1 MAKTAVKTKKRPLKR
16 TPSEWVLDICKV
28 VFLSLVTIVTVYPF
42 WNIFIVSIND
52 PTDAVR
58 GGLYFWPRVFSVLS
72 YKEILGRSTF
82 THSILV
88 TLARTI
94 IGTPLALLCTSM
106 VAYSLS
112 RKELIG
118 HKFWNVLFVFTMY
131 FGGGSEKSGPAGY
144 FLGIHFPADHER
156 IQHDSDPL
164 LYRIH
169 AG

>member
-1 MAKTAVKTKKRPLKR
+1 M
-16 TPSEWVLDICKV
+16 
-28 VFLSLVTIVTVYPF
+28 
-42 WNIFIVSIND
+42 
-52 PTDAVR
+52 
-58 GGLYFWPRVFSVLS
+58 FSVLS

-131 FGGGSEKSGPAGY
+131 FGGGQVPYYMVLKNLGLLDS
-144 FLGIHFPADHER
+144 FLGIHLPADHER
-156 IQHDSDPL
+156 IQHDPDPL
-164 LYRIH
+164 LHRIH
-169 AG
+169 AGRAV